1 MTEIRTAANA
11 ALPPERQT
19 SRNLVVLLLDAS
31 GSMLE
36 AGPSRRGSRID
47 DLNHALQTFA
57 REDMHDIPQLES
69 NGEIAIGVF
78 RGERFAWLDL
88 DAGDVRP
95 PPPFAFAAYVH
106 SIPPITAAGSTP
118 MNLAISAALEAIG
131 ERKLSLSLEGR
142 THESRPIV
150 FLLTDGQ
157 PTEPM
162 REALVAL
169 REAERTKAVLFFAL
183 GTGNARSEWLE
194 LIAPEA
200 HYPLKNRPLRSYL
213 EFVSTSMSAIAGI
226 DDSAEAIYRTVRVAN
241 SRANAMAQEFLET

>member
-1 MTEIRTAANA
+1 MTDIRTAANA

-36 AGPSRRGSRID
+36 PGPNRRIPRVEE
-47 DLNHALQTFA
+47 LNSALQAFA
-57 REDMHDIPQLES
+57 SHDMHAIPQLET

-78 RGERFAWLDL
+78 SGDSFRWLDL
-88 DAGDVRP
+88 APDAVRP
-95 PPPFAFAAYVH
+95 PPPFAYAAYVR
-106 SIPPITAAGSTP
+106 SVPEISAAGSTP
-118 MNLAISAALEAIG
+118 MDLAITAALDAVR
-131 ERKLSLSLEGR
+131 ERKVSLSIEGR

-162 REALVAL
+162 HDALVAL
-169 REAERTKAVLFFAL
+169 RDAERSKAVLFFAL
-183 GTGNARSEWLE
+183 GTGNARAEWLE

-200 HYPLKNRPLRSYL
+200 HYPLRDQPLRSYL

-241 SRANAMAQEFLET
+241 SRANVMAQEFLET